1 MLRFGRNDLR
11 QSSPL
16 TAYRAYPEGWI
27 VAPGKWA
34 AWDGDGKFWSGT
46 DGVGR
51 VGADFWPVQQGDLCP
66 ECRETL
72 PHITWV
78 SHKGG
83 TEIRVTTYDS
93 PTRFKYVSGDC
104 GICKQ
109 FPCKHVEFDEN
120 GNLSF
125 SKE

>member
-1 MLRFGRNDLR
+1 MKEELHLIPIR
-11 QSSPL
+11 
-16 TAYRAYPEGWI
+16 YRCQHC
-27 VAPGKWA
+27 GKIYEQ
-34 AWDGDGKFWSGT
+34 GL
-46 DGVGR
+46 VH
-51 VGADFWPVQQGDLCP
+51 ADFWPVQQGFLCP

-93 PTRFKYVSGDC
+93 PTRFKHVSGDC
-104 GICKQ
+104 GVCNQ